1 MRFSALSGLLVRR
14 ADETVM
20 FFHSSL
26 REWLIRR
33 GDRSQKFLCEPR
45 QGHAA
50 IAFRMSRQ
58 EAPLSP
64 DKTLEL
70 GHHILKVRTFYNN
83 SLWIGKNCVSTR
95 TQLKKMLCYRPTF
108 TKATKTRM
116 TALTFQLLFRLVTST
131 PFGWVFPVRTS
142 RLPWGLSGMCQV
154 PTSRCPASFYFP
166 ELTRITA
173 WVRTVWA
180 EPRFC
185 VSLLIWDTPTWYKL
199 SSNSEPTLARQ
210 IPRYVYL

>member
-1 MRFSALSGLLVRR
+1 MLFQSQVPPLQWGEFLMRFSALSGLLVRR

-70 GHHILKVRTFYNN
+70 GHHILKVLHLLTYMGVF
-83 SLWIGKNCVSTR
+83 GFG
-95 TQLKKMLCYRPTF
+95 Q
-108 TKATKTRM
+108 KTPPSPDGCIDHCNDG
-116 TALTFQLLFRLVTST
+116 FS
-131 PFGWVFPVRTS
+131 
-142 RLPWGLSGMCQV
+142 
-154 PTSRCPASFYFP
+154 
-166 ELTRITA
+166 
-173 WVRTVWA
+173 
-180 EPRFC
+180 
-185 VSLLIWDTPTWYKL
+185 K
-199 SSNSEPTLARQ
+199 
-210 IPRYVYL
+210 